1 MTILELIR
9 ADADGIADR
18 SGKTALDSQ
27 IEEWRSADVSAVAKA
42 LEQVVASL
50 DKNDWKQWRALRQI
64 IWRLNL
70 KNEKLRDDL
79 AVLTEGGEPANGH
92 ARFYAYLARADLGN
106 PASMDE
112 LMADTELRD
121 QRPSEWLQLALNQAS
136 PRTLH
141 LEYLKLASKLSA
153 SDFTFMLSRLRDK
166 YGDQFVEWMTE
177 LCRAMPLVE
186 ASQLS
191 TLIDEEYRCGIYNEI
206 LLSHPTLRTSHQ
218 PSSEPVRS
226 IWDSLPPDFKDRA
239 TEKAQ

>member
-121 QRPSEWLQLALNQAS
+121 QRPSEWLQLALN
-136 PRTLH
+136 
-141 LEYLKLASKLSA
+141 
-153 SDFTFMLSRLRDK
+153 
-166 YGDQFVEWMTE
+166 
-177 LCRAMPLVE
+177 
-186 ASQLS
+186 
-191 TLIDEEYRCGIYNEI
+191 
-206 LLSHPTLRTSHQ
+206 
-218 PSSEPVRS
+218 
-226 IWDSLPPDFKDRA
+226 
-239 TEKAQ
+239 